1 MFHTE
6 LKREEGASSI
16 EYAVLGSL
24 IGVAILAA
32 LMNLGGVT
40 GAFYDVV
47 AALVNAAI

>member
-24 IGVAILAA
+24 IGVVLLAS
-32 LMNLGGVT
+32 LMNLGDVT
-40 GAFYDVV
+40 AAFYDVI
-47 AALVNAAI
+47 AALVNAAV